1 MLTGAFMPSE
11 MGCSGVKIPCGSSES
26 RVKLQS
32 ESTVPALDDCGTKA
46 HFPLMED
53 TRSLARSLGGYALAL
68 LLVSAS
74 TLAGLVVAPRWGTS
88 AVDLL
93 FIPAV
98 LATAIFAGLGPAIC
112 AAIVAALAYNYF
124 FTAPFHTF
132 LIHHP
137 ADIVTVIA
145 LFVVALVTSQLA
157 SSVRSQAR
165 LAEAHAGR
173 NATIAGFA
181 RQLLGCAAQQ
191 EIADL
196 ATRELARLFECNAV
210 LLAPRGEL
218 QAIAASPAHL
228 SLTPSDRAVAALVL
242 ATGEATGRGIAPA
255 MAVEWQFFPIRSGQ
269 GTVAVMGLAR
279 DDGLPAAS
287 DERRSLL
294 QSLLDQVSLALERA
308 RLEEDMRS
316 FATIRERDRVRT
328 ALLSSIGQD
337 IAPSLDA
344 MSSAA
349 NNLRRAGQG
358 DKAILTDLVA
368 EAGKLQRYLANLVDL
383 TPTEEQAPI
392 ESGGVVI
399 DLFTRTVT
407 RDGEQ
412 VHLTPK
418 EYAVL
423 AELAKHPGRVLGHAQ
438 LLRAAWGP
446 AQEKQAEYLRVAVRG
461 LRQKLEVDPAHPAL
475 ILNEPAV
482 GYRLAT

>member
-1 MLTGAFMPSE
+1 MDRQP
-11 MGCSGVKIPCGSSES
+11 
-26 RVKLQS
+26 
-32 ESTVPALDDCGTKA
+32 LDLWGPEA
-46 HFPLMED
+46 HLLHMKS
-53 TRSLARSLGGYALAL
+53 TRSVARSLGGYALAL
-68 LLVSAS
+68 ILVTAS

-98 LATAIFAGLGPAIC
+98 LATAIFAGFGPAIC

-157 SSVRSQAR
+157 ASIRSQAH
-165 LAEAHAGR
+165 LAEAHANR

-181 RQLLGCAAQQ
+181 RQLLGCSGQQ

-196 ATRELARLFECNAV
+196 AARELARLFQCNAI

-218 QAIAASPAHL
+218 QPIAASPAHI
-228 SLTPSDRAVAALVL
+228 SLTPSDLAVAALVL

-255 MAVEWQFFPIRSGQ
+255 MAVEWQFYPIRSDQ
-269 GTVAVMGLAR
+269 CTVAVMGLAR
-279 DDGLPAAS
+279 DDGLPAVS
-287 DERRSLL
+287 DDRRTLL

-308 RLEEDMRS
+308 RLEEDARG
-316 FATIRERDRVRT
+316 FATVRERDRVRSG
-328 ALLSSIGQD
+328 LLNSIARDLQPA
-337 IAPSLDA
+337 IQA
-344 MSSAA
+344 MTEAA
-349 NNLRRAGQG
+349 NALRRSGQG
-358 DKAILTDLVA
+358 DKTLLGAIA
-368 EAGKLQRYLANLVDL
+368 GEAGKLDRYLANLVDL
-383 TPTEEQAPI
+383 TPGDEQAPI
-392 ESGGVVI
+392 EASGVTI
-399 DLFTRTVT
+399 DLFNRTVT
-407 RDGEQ
+407 RDGEP

-446 AQEKQAEYLRVAVRG
+446 AQEKQSEYLRVAVRG
-461 LRQKLEVDPAHPAL
+461 LRQKLESDPASPKL
-475 ILNEPAV
+475 IVNEPSV
-482 GYRLAT
+482 GYRLAI